1 MNSFAR
7 AGARVALVTLLL
19 MSALTGVGTT
29 GFLFSALAFALTL
42 EAACWIFGSLL
53 GLTFHK
59 LNIRETP
66 IAKGIAFI
74 SLPVLT
80 ALLLPALAA
89 ACPVLVV
96 PSLTANL
103 LFTLTFL
110 AISALTMYRSKSA
123 S

>member
-7 AGARVALVTLLL
+7 ASARVTLVTLLL
-19 MSALTGVGTT
+19 MSALTGVTT
-29 GFLFSALAFALTL
+29 AGFLFPAFAFALTF
-42 EAACWIFGSLL
+42 EAGCWIFGSLL

-89 ACPVLVV
+89 ACPLLVV
-96 PSLTANL
+96 PSVTANL
-103 LFTLTFL
+103 LFTLAFL
-110 AISALTMYRSKSA
+110 AISALTMYRGKSA

>member
-7 AGARVALVTLLL
+7 ASARVALVTLLL
-19 MSALTGVGTT
+19 MFALTGVTT
-29 GFLFSALAFALTL
+29 AGFLFPALAFALTF

-66 IAKGIAFI
+66 IAKGIAYV
-74 SLPVLT
+74 SLPALT
-80 ALLLPALAA
+80 ALALPALAA
-89 ACPVLVV
+89 ACPVLIV

-103 LFTLTFL
+103 AFTLAFL
-110 AISALTMYRSKSA
+110 AISALTMYRGKPA

>member
-7 AGARVALVTLLL
+7 ASARVALVTLLL
-19 MSALTGVGTT
+19 MSALTGVTT
-29 GFLFSALAFALTL
+29 VGFLFPALAFALTF

-80 ALLLPALAA
+80 ALLIPALAA
-89 ACPVLVV
+89 ACPLLVV
-96 PSLTANL
+96 PSVTANM
-103 LFTLTFL
+103 LFTLAFL
-110 AISALTMYRSKSA
+110 AISALTMYRGKSA